1 MAMLGDVLE
10 VLSPKCEW
18 SVVYDASGTSHL
30 TWLSDLSL
38 CPSDEAIKIE
48 TDKQTLNLPYKIL
61 RQTRNELLQRCDIYG
76 LQDFPEGET
85 KEAWK
90 SYRQELRDIPKNY
103 IPFDNSGNVIDV
115 IYPTPPS

>member
-10 VLSPKCEW
+10 ALSPKCEW
-18 SVVYDASGTSHL
+18 SVVYDISGTPHL

-38 CPSDEAIKIE
+38 CPSNEAIKIE

-61 RQTRNELLQRCDIYG
+61 RQTRNELLQSCDIYG

-90 SYRQELRDIPKNY
+90 SYRQELRDLPSTLN
-103 IPFDNSGNVIDV
+103 DTTVQGNITWPDE
-115 IYPTPPS
+115 PS

>member
-48 TDKQTLNLPYKIL
+48 TDKQTLNLPYKRL
-61 RQTRNELLQRCDIYG
+61 RQRRNELLQKCDVYG
-76 LQDFPEGET
+76 LRDYPAGDT
-85 KEAWK
+85 RDKWEA
-90 SYRQELRDIPKNY
+90 YRQELRDLPKNY